1 MCGKPDCKIFGLFG
15 NTVSKQT
22 LVEGNRKINIAYKVP
37 TRIIVRDSHLI
48 EKSITD
54 DMKRNLDFEY
64 TEIKYENTIDRIL
77 STANPR

>member
-1 MCGKPDCKIFGLFG
+1 MWGKPDCKIFG

-54 DMKRNLDFEY
+54 DMKRKLDFEY